1 MPKASVTVVAIVT
14 AVGLAGCESMKV
26 PTDPVVCTAIAVSSL
41 NVTVRD
47 AATGAR
53 VCDATVIAIQGGE
66 RFELMRFPPAP
77 DACAYSGPWE
87 RPGTFELRVDRAGYE
102 SAAVSGIRVGADECH
117 VIPVAVTVDLR
128 PAG

>member
-1 MPKASVTVVAIVT
+1 MAQPSSTVVAIVT
-14 AVGLAGCESMKV
+14 AVGLAGCEAVKV
-26 PTDPVVCTAIAVSSL
+26 PTDPVACTAIAVSSL

-53 VCDATVIAIQGGE
+53 VCDATVTAIQGAE
-66 RFELMRFPPAP
+66 QFELMRFPQPP

-87 RPGTFELRVDRAGYE
+87 RPGVFELRVDRAGYE
-102 SAAVSGIRVGADECH
+102 SAAVSGIRVSADECH

-128 PAG
+128 PAD